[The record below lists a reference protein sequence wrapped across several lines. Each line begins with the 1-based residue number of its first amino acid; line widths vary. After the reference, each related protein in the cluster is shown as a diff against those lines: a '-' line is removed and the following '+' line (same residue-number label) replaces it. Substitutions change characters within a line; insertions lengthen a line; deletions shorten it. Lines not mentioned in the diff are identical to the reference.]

1 MQFQQRCSLE
11 KRERGA
17 DIFMVL
23 KRRLTISV
31 VAICCLITVL
41 FSIVWIGWA
50 AEWDPWMD
58 VNEDGIVNVLDLYY
72 LAQKYGTSGTALEKT
87 SLLYD
92 SGWISIANKQGQNI
106 TVNHGLGIEDW
117 NDETS
122 IAEVTGKTTID
133 GNLLRYLGLTTEDLA
148 WNKTYGEGG
157 GYSVI
162 ESAGGYALLGT
173 NLTSGETD
181 FWLVKT
187 SSAGNVLWTR
197 TYGGYYPDDPSCL
210 VQTQDDGYALV
221 GLTYNTEEHDADF
234 WLVKTDRFGREDWN
248 MKYGG
253 EKNEGA
259 TSVLAVP
266 DGFVIV
272 GSTDSFGAG
281 SSDIWLV
288 KTYLNGTMQWNRTY
302 GGTSIDGATCIIST
316 SDGGYAIAGT
326 TQSYGSGWSDFW
338 LVKTDYK
345 GKVQWNQTYGGT
357 DSDLTSSVIQTVDGG
372 YALTGR
378 TSSYGVGTDFWLVKT
393 DAAGNHQWNK
403 TYGGAGYDHAESIMQ
418 TSEEGYVLAGTTDSF
433 GTGESD
439 FWLVQTDASGRM
451 QRSMTYG
458 GTNSD
463 EAQCAVATSDG
474 GYALIG
480 HTTSYGFG
488 MWLVKA
494 NLNAECGLVWID
506 SSPNTIV
513 MYRGTS
519 DPYWNYLRVRILK
532 KKY

>member
-1 MQFQQRCSLE
+1 
-11 KRERGA
+11 
-17 DIFMVL
+17 MVL
-23 KRRLTISV
+23 KKGSAISV

-58 VNEDGIVNVLDLYY
+58 MNEDGIVNVLDLYN
-72 LAQKYGTSGTALEKT
+72 LAQNYGTNGTALEKAG
-87 SLLYD
+87 LLYD
-92 SGWISIANKQGQNI
+92 SGWISISNMQGQNI

-117 NDETS
+117 NNETI

-187 SSAGNVLWTR
+187 DSAGNVLWTR
-197 TYGGYYPDDPSCL
+197 TYGGYYPDDPSCV
-210 VQTQDDGYALV
+210 VQTEYDDGYALV
-221 GLTYNTEEHDADF
+221 GLTYNTDENDADF

-253 EKNEGA
+253 EGDEGA
-259 TSVLAVP
+259 ASVLAMP
-266 DGFVIV
+266 DGFAIA
-272 GSTDSFGAG
+272 GSTNSFGAG
-281 SSDIWLV
+281 SSDFYLV
-288 KTYLNGTMQWNRTY
+288 KTDLTGTLQWNKTY
-302 GGTSIDGATCIIST
+302 GGTGSDSATCIIST
-316 SDGGYAIAGT
+316 SDGGYAIAGET
-326 TQSYGSGWSDFW
+326 DSYGSGWSDFW

-345 GKVQWNQTYGGT
+345 GKVQWSHTYGGT
-357 DSDLTSSVIQTVDGG
+357 GSDLVESVIETIDGG
-372 YALTGR
+372 YALTGQ
-378 TSSYGVGTDFWLVKT
+378 TTSYGVGTDFWLVKT

-403 TYGGAGYDHAESIMQ
+403 TYGGTGYDGAKSIVQ
-418 TSEEGYVLAGTTDSF
+418 TSEEGYVLMGTTDSF
-433 GTGESD
+433 GAGSSD
-439 FWLVQTDASGRM
+439 FWLVQTDASGIT

-458 GTNSD
+458 GTDSD
-463 EAQCAVATSDG
+463 EAHRAVATSDG
-474 GYALIG
+474 GYALVG
-480 HTTSYGFG
+480 DTWSYGSG

-494 NLNAECGLVWID
+494 NLNAECGLVWTESNPD
-506 SSPNTIV
+506 TIV
-513 MYRGTS
+513 LYRGTS